1 MGGRGGSIGGSHGM
15 QPAAKAAAPAA
26 KAKKAAPKAPAA
38 KMTPAQALVAKLKSD
53 PGALLKM
60 SDSDAL
66 TAMKEIAKQTVGSS
80 ENNTLVQR
88 YLDAIGWSETK
99 PTILAPGAYGK
110 ARRAAGAVNL
120 YHADNDYN
128 GTSGAVFNQNYLS
141 GSKAYSYNGV
151 HGAGTYWA
159 SQSAGASASYGTHQI
174 KSFLNSN
181 AKPIRKSQL
190 KVYVRRFTNSHP
202 ATARYLSGTKL
213 CGYGGINETLLP
225 IVAASYGYNTILAHN
240 SMSRGSYIVTLNRGA
255 TTVCSKTNDHAN
267 TSMSDW

>member
-53 PGALLKM
+53 PGAILKM

-66 TAMKEIAKQTVGSS
+66 TAMKEISNRTIDAG
-80 ENNTLVQR
+80 EHDTLVQR

-110 ARRAAGAVNL
+110 ARRAAGAVNM
-120 YHADNDYN
+120 YHADKDFF
-128 GTSGAVFNQNYLS
+128 GTSGAVFNQNYLT
-141 GSKAYSYNGV
+141 GNKAYSYYGI

-159 SQSAGASASYGTHQI
+159 SQSASTSASYGTHQI
-174 KSFLNSN
+174 KGFLNSS
-181 AKPIRKSQL
+181 AKVVSESSLRPLISKFQKTHPI
-190 KVYVRRFTNSHP
+190 
-202 ATARYLSGTKL
+202 TAKYLAKNRNV
-213 CGYGGINETLLP
+213 GYGGPDETLLP
-225 IVAASYGYNTILAHN
+225 IIAATHGYNTILAHGN
-240 SMSRGSYIVTLNRGA
+240 MNRGSYVVTLNRGA

-267 TSMSDW
+267 TGMSDW

>member
-26 KAKKAAPKAPAA
+26 KTKKATPKAPAA
-38 KMTPAQALVAKLKSD
+38 KMTPGQALVAQLKND
-53 PGALLKM
+53 PRALLKM

-66 TAMKEIAKQTVGSS
+66 TAMKEIAKQTVSAN
-80 ENNTLVQR
+80 ENSTLVQR

-120 YHADNDYN
+120 YHADRDFY
-128 GTSGAVFNQNYLS
+128 GTPGTVFNQNYLT

-159 SQSAGASASYGTHQI
+159 SQSASASAAYGTHQI
-174 KSFLNSN
+174 KGFLNSS
-181 AKPIRKSQL
+181 AKSIRRSQL
-190 KVYVRRFTNSHP
+190 TTYVQKFKKTHP
-202 ATARYLSGTKL
+202 ITAKYLAKTRSV
-213 CGYGGINETLLP
+213 GYGGPDETLLP
-225 IVAASYGYNTILAHN
+225 IIAASHGYNTILAHDN
-240 SMSRGSYIVTLNRGA
+240 MNRGSYIVTLNRGV
-255 TTVCSKTNDHAN
+255 TTVCSKTNDNAA
-267 TSMSDW
+267 TGMSDW